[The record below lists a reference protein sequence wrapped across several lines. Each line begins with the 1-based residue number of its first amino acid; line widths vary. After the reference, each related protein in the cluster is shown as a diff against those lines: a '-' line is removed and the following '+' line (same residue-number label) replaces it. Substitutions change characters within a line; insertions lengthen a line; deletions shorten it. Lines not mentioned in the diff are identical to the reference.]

1 MLHKLQFEDAVWGA
15 TVWWPFSVPH
25 NANLLVVVILHY
37 ENYQHYQMNKVFEI
51 NTACLLPHSGETVIF
66 VVLFDPFW
74 KYVTFYY
81 NNNFDNFELLLL

>member
-1 MLHKLQFEDAVWGA
+1 
-15 TVWWPFSVPH
+15 
-25 NANLLVVVILHY
+25 
-37 ENYQHYQMNKVFEI
+37 MNKVFEI